1 MRAPFFWFFLE
12 LKVGR
17 RFADSLSKKEKI
29 VLSDSALKYA
39 LARETENEIDDYEY
53 DPQIS
58 SAMRQLSLMIDNSH
72 IE

>member
-1 MRAPFFWFFLE
+1 M
-12 LKVGR
+12 
-17 RFADSLSKKEKI
+17 SKKEKI

-53 DPQIS
+53 DPQIA
-58 SAMRQLSLMIDNSH
+58 SAMRQLGLMIDNSH